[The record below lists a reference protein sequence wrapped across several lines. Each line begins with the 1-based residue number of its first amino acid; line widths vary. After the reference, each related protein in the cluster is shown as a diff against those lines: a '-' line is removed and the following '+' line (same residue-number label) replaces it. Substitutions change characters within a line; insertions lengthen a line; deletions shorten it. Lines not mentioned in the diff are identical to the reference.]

1 MKKYELIP
9 VVIENDN
16 LILHRIKALKDFG
29 CVKAGEFGG
38 WIETEENLSQDGT
51 SWVFDT

>member
-16 LILHRIKALKDFG
+16 LILHRIKALKDF
-29 CVKAGEFGG
+29 VVLKL
-38 WIETEENLSQDGT
+38 ENLEVG
-51 SWVFDT
+51 